1 MMMHLE
7 RKKKLNEKKK
17 KKQKK
22 KKKLHIL
29 YASFYSSKASTQLL
43 KSNLSPSSL
52 LSSFPSLM
60 QNHK

>member
-1 MMMHLE
+1 MMMHLK
-7 RKKKLNEKKK
+7 RKKKMNEKKK
-17 KKQKK
+17 KKKKK

-29 YASFYSSKASTQLL
+29 YASFYSSKASTQFF

-52 LSSFPSLM
+52 LASLM

>member
-1 MMMHLE
+1 MMMHLK
-7 RKKKLNEKKK
+7 RKKKMNEKKK
-17 KKQKK
+17 KKKR

-29 YASFYSSKASTQLL
+29 YASFYSSKASTQFF

-52 LSSFPSLM
+52 LASLM